1 MKKILLRIVI
11 GLIVVFLL
19 FFGLMKWMNMRN
31 FQLMGDLTS
40 RVETNEK
47 VVALTFDDGPTENVD
62 KILPL
67 LDQYN
72 AQATF
77 FLIGGDIA
85 EHPEEAKK
93 IAEAGHQIGNHTYS
107 HERMVFKTP
116 SFVKEELEKTDELIR
131 QAGFEDEIDFR
142 PPFGKKLVVLP
153 YYLKQQGTDTIMWD
167 LEPDTYYTTVDEK
180 VEYIVNNIKPGSIIL
195 IHPMYDQTGMQLQV
209 IEETLQQLTDEG
221 YRFVTVN
228 ELQKLE

>member
-11 GLIVVFLL
+11 GLLVVFLL
-19 FFGLMKWMNMRN
+19 FFGLMKWMNMRS
-31 FQLMGDLTS
+31 FQLFGDLTS

-47 VVALTFDDGPTENVD
+47 VVALTFDDGPTEKVN

-72 AQATF
+72 AKATF
-77 FLIGGDIA
+77 FLIGSDIA
-85 EHPEEAKK
+85 DHSEEAKK

-131 QAGFEDEIDFR
+131 QAGFEGEIDFR

-153 YYLKQQGTDTIMWD
+153 FNLKQRGTETIMWD
-167 LEPDTYYTTVDEK
+167 LEPDTYYTTAEEK

-195 IHPMYDQTGMQLQV
+195 MHPMFDQTGMQLQV
-209 IEETLQQLTDEG
+209 IEETLQQLTDDG
-221 YRFVTVN
+221 YSFVTVD
-228 ELQKLE
+228 ELQKWE